1 MDPTAS
7 DIAIIVVVMG
17 LRFLLPLLIP
27 LFPLP
32 AILACLVVDAVD
44 QTVFQTQLSAGF
56 WLRIEDGYQGYDKAL
71 DIYYLSIAYLSM
83 YRNWTNQT
91 ALRVGRFLLL
101 YRLVGVALFET
112 LSDDPTSW
120 RWLLLVFPN
129 TFEYF
134 FIAYEAMRLRWDPR
148 RLTPQAVI
156 KLAAFVWIVIKLPQE
171 WWIHV
176 AQLDFTDFADD
187 NPWVRPTLVVL
198 GIVGVVALRWALK
211 NVFPR
216 PDWPLRIRADA
227 MPVELDDAEK
237 RDRYRAAM
245 WKVLSSR
252 TVEKIAL
259 VTLIT
264 IVFGAILPNAQA
276 TPTQILLGSTVFVV
290 LNSMLGM
297 SLSKRSWSIQLG
309 VLQFVVVVAA
319 NLAIVQVFDVMSS
332 RFEARDA
339 TFFVLLLSLVVC
351 LYDRYRPI
359 YEVRVFNGD
368 FDHIPRPGALP
379 KIAVDPV

>member
-1 MDPTAS
+1 MPFGR
-7 DIAIIVVVMG
+7 VVAPVV
-17 LRFLLPLLIP
+17 LRFWRASKRPGRHP
-27 LFPLP
+27 
-32 AILACLVVDAVD
+32 VDD
-44 QTVFQTQLSAGF
+44 TLSQ
-56 WLRIEDGYQGYDKAL
+56 RAL
-71 DIYYLSIAYLSM
+71 DLRDEVSSWCFRPAPRSQSFPQGL
-83 YRNWTNQT
+83 WTEGSSPVEH
-91 ALRVGRFLLL
+91 A
-101 YRLVGVALFET
+101 
-112 LSDDPTSW
+112 
-120 RWLLLVFPN
+120 
-129 TFEYF
+129 
-134 FIAYEAMRLRWDPR
+134 
-148 RLTPQAVI
+148 
-156 KLAAFVWIVIKLPQE
+156 
-171 WWIHV
+171 
-176 AQLDFTDFADD
+176 
-187 NPWVRPTLVVL
+187 
-198 GIVGVVALRWALK
+198 
-211 NVFPR
+211 
-216 PDWPLRIRADA
+216 A

-237 RDRYRAAM
+237 RDRYRPAM